1 MEILEK
7 MRELATTDY
16 NTYLEEAKNSGKK
29 IIGYF
34 CSYFPEEIVHAAGFI
49 PYRMRA
55 VGSSSTAKGDVF
67 YSSLNCTFVR
77 HCFDKA
83 LQGDFHFLDGIVF
96 LNGCDHTRRMYDLW
110 RHADLPPD
118 FRYMFVVPHKIGK
131 LPEKRFIYEVNL
143 FKQIFEKQFDV
154 KIADEALLESIKLYN
169 KKRKLLSELYAMRE
183 QQIVPI
189 KGSEV
194 LSVLLAITCVPV
206 ETAVHLLETLLH
218 EIKDRNVGSEN
229 DLRLFLASGCIEELS
244 HLELIENCGGL
255 IVADSICLGSRYVE
269 DVTDES
275 TDPVKAIVGCYLNHQ
290 SCPRMMNDYKR
301 RLDKLHT
308 TKKRASIDA
317 IIAEKLKF
325 CDLWGGELYLYRK
338 ESKKHGY
345 PILLLEREL
354 YGQGE
359 GQIKT
364 RVQAFFEQ
372 VHNQKT
378 TSSDIVT
385 AAGENYRAVI

>member
-7 MRELATTDY
+7 IRELATNDH
-16 NTYLEEAKNSGKK
+16 NAYLEEAKNNGKK

-55 VGSSSTAKGDVF
+55 VGSTNTAKGDIY

-110 RHADLPPD
+110 RHADLSPE

-131 LPEKRFIYEVNL
+131 LPEERFIYEVNL
-143 FKQIFEKQFDV
+143 FKQTFEKQFDI
-154 KIADEALLESIKLYN
+154 KITDEALLESISLYN
-169 KKRKLLSELYAMRE
+169 KKRKLLSELYTMRE
-183 QQIVPI
+183 QAVVPI
-189 KGSEV
+189 KGSEI

-206 ETAVHLLETLLH
+206 ETAIHLLEAVIH
-218 EIKDRNVGSEN
+218 DIKDRNVASEN
-229 DLRLFLASGCIEELS
+229 DLRIFLASGCIEELS
-244 HLELIENCGGL
+244 HLELIENAGGI
-255 IVADSICLGSRYVE
+255 IVADSICLGSRHFKGVVE
-269 DVTDES
+269 DS
-275 TDPVKAIVGCYLNHQ
+275 SDPVKAIAARYLTHQ
-290 SCPRMMNDYKR
+290 SCPRMMNDFKR
-301 RLDKLHT
+301 RLDELHT
-308 TKKRASIDA
+308 TKERASIDA

-354 YGQGE
+354 YGKGE
-359 GQIKT
+359 GQIST
-364 RVQAFFEQ
+364 RVQAFYEQ
-372 VHNQKT
+372 VHNRKV
-378 TSSDIVT
+378 TSSDVVT
-385 AAGENYRAVI
+385 AAGDNYRAVI